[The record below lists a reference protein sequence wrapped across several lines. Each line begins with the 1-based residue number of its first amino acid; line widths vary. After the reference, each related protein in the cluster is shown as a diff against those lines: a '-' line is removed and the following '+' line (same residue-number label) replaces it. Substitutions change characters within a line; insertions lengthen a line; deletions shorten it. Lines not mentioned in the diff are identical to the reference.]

1 MSKVTGPHRDLKIQR
16 LRAAIELIPS
26 LAARAPELEDSE
38 YKLWRS
44 GIVQVLGDLFGF
56 ENHKLGY
63 LGRFNKIR
71 VHSTVVQRG
80 YGNQRLVFQSDYQRV
95 WQRGLAE
102 AEVVLK
108 EALAEAE
115 LGPTPPRIVPA
126 VAPAPPEKP
135 LVININNTI
144 SNAFSPSVHVT
155 FEQLVGAL
163 DSLELSPA
171 ERTLAKEEL
180 ALLDEETRG
189 AQRWPVLAKSLETL
203 KGIGKGVYKEIAV
216 PLIVEYLK
224 QQSGLTSPPR
234 SHAP

>member
-1 MSKVTGPHRDLKIQR
+1 MSKVDGPHRDLKIQR
-16 LRAAIELIPS
+16 LRSAIELIPS
-26 LAARAPELEDSE
+26 LAARLPELEDSG
-38 YKLWRS
+38 YKLWRT
-44 GIVQVLGDLFGF
+44 GTNQVLTDLFGAGSYPI
-56 ENHKLGY
+56 GY
-63 LGRFNKIR
+63 VGRFMKIR
-71 VHSTVVQRG
+71 LHSTVLQQRHG
-80 YGNQRLVFQSDYQRV
+80 YRGLVFKSDYQAV
-95 WQRGLAE
+95 WRRGLAE

-115 LGPTPPRIVPA
+115 LGPAPTRIVPA
-126 VAPAPPEKP
+126 VPFPSPEKP

-163 DSLELSPA
+163 DSLELSPV

-224 QQSGLTSPPR
+224 QQSGLTSPPS
-234 SHAP
+234 SHSI